1 MSPAAAGPVRVG
13 TSGYSF
19 EDWRGRFYPRLI
31 AKGSMLD
38 FYAREFDTV
47 EINSTY
53 YRIMHPRASA
63 AMVGKTP
70 DGFAFFVKLHAGMTH
85 GRNAGDA
92 EWSSFREM
100 LEPFREGGRL
110 AGLLAQFPWS
120 FKPSPGAMAYLREMA
135 CRGRELETPIAVEF
149 RNAQWYEGGAMAEAA
164 GMGLAPVSVDLPNL
178 PGLPP
183 REAVT
188 GGPFGYVRL
197 HGRNAARWWEGGP
210 LRYDYGYSREELSGW
225 LAGVRKLLESSGRA
239 FMFFNNCHGG
249 QAVNSARIMKSLL
262 EEGT

>member
-1 MSPAAAGPVRVG
+1 MRIG

-19 EDWRGRFYPRLI
+19 EDWRGRFYPLRI

-53 YRIMHPRASA
+53 YRTMHPRVSA
-63 AMVGKTP
+63 AMAGKVP

-85 GRNAGDA
+85 ERSAGDD
-92 EWSSFREM
+92 EWRSFGEM
-100 LEPFREGGRL
+100 LEPFRERGML

-120 FKPSPGAMAYLREMA
+120 FKPAPGAMAYLGEVAERA
-135 CRGRELETPIAVEF
+135 RELETPVAVEF
-149 RNAQWYEGGAMAEAA
+149 RNAHWYEGGAMSEAL
-164 GMGLAPVSVDLPNL
+164 GLGLAPVSVDLPDL

-183 REAVT
+183 REAVA

-197 HGRNAARWWEGGP
+197 HGRNADHWWGGGP
-210 LRYDYGYSREELSGW
+210 LRYDYGYSREELAGW
-225 LAGVRKLLESSGRA
+225 LTGVKKLLESSGKA

-249 QAVNSARIMKSLL
+249 QAVDSARIMKSLL
-262 EEGT
+262 EEGA